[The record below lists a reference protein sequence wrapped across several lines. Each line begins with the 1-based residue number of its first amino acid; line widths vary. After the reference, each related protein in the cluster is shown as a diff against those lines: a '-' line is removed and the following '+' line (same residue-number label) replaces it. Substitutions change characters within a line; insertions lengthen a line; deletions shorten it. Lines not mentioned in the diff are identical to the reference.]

1 MRRPRGLPRPTIRL
15 KLTLIY
21 ASLFFV
27 AGAALIGLTYFLVA
41 QSLPAK
47 TDLKVLL
54 TGKNLRP
61 PYLGLNQEDLVKNQA
76 FFEQKSDEAA
86 AKLREDTLD
95 SLLAQS
101 GIALGL
107 VGVAAA
113 GVGWLVAGRALAPIH
128 RITETARRVADRNLH
143 ERIALDGPRDELTEL
158 ASTFD
163 DMLERLDRSFDGQR
177 RFVGNASHELRTPLT
192 INRTLIEVALTRP
205 NASADVR
212 QLGETLLVVNER
224 HERLIDGLLT
234 LARSDQ
240 EVTERVDVDLAELV
254 EHVVAQCRPAA
265 EAAGVEVRPA
275 LLTAPVS
282 GDPVLLERLVHNLL
296 NNAIAYNHSGGEV
309 AVTTRCSNG
318 RARLEIGN
326 TGRTLM
332 EYEVPRLFEP
342 FRRGGA
348 DRTESANGV
357 GLGLSIVRTVVQA
370 HGGEVSASPRAGG
383 GLVVEVELPE
393 ANVFS

>member
-1 MRRPRGLPRPTIRL
+1 MSRLRGLPRPTIRL

-27 AGAALIGLTYFLVA
+27 AGAALIGLTYLLVA

-54 TGKNLRP
+54 TGKNLGP
-61 PYLGLNQEDLVKNQA
+61 PYLGLNKEDLLKNQA
-76 FFEQKSDEAA
+76 FFEKKSDEAA

-128 RITETARRVADRNLH
+128 RITETARRVADRSLH

-240 EVTERVDVDLAELV
+240 AVTERVGVDLAELV
-254 EHVVAQCRPAA
+254 EHVLAQCRPAA
-265 EAAGVEVRPA
+265 EAAGVEVRPV
-275 LLTAPVS
+275 LLAAPVS

-309 AVTTRCSNG
+309 VVTTRCSNG
-318 RARLEIGN
+318 QARLEVGN

-342 FRRGGA
+342 FRRGGT
-348 DRTESANGV
+348 DRTESATGV

-383 GLVVEVELPE
+383 GLVVEVKLPE
-393 ANVFS
+393 ANVLS

>member
-1 MRRPRGLPRPTIRL
+1 MRRLRGLPRPTIRL

-27 AGAALIGLTYFLVA
+27 AGAALIGLTYFMVS
-41 QSLPAK
+41 QSLPVKA
-47 TDLKVLL
+47 DLKVLL
-54 TGKNLRP
+54 TGKTVSLP
-61 PYLGLNQEDLVKNQA
+61 PYLSKQELIEGQA
-76 FFEQKSDEAA
+76 LFEKKTDEAA
-86 AKLREDTLD
+86 KKLRQDTLE

-101 GIALGL
+101 GLALGL
-107 VGVAAA
+107 VGIAAA

-128 RITETARRVADRNLH
+128 RITETARRVADRSLH

-158 ASTFD
+158 ANTFD

-192 INRTLIEVALTRP
+192 INRTLIEVALSRP
-205 NASADVR
+205 NASADAR

-240 EVTERVDVDLAELV
+240 EITERADVDLAELV
-254 EHVVAQCRPAA
+254 EHVVSQCRPAA
-265 EAAGVEVRPA
+265 EAAGVEVRTV
-275 LLTAPVS
+275 LLAAPVS

-296 NNAIAYNHSGGEV
+296 SNAIAYNRPDGEV
-309 AVTTRCSNG
+309 VVTTTCSNG
-318 RARLEIGN
+318 QARLEIGN

-342 FRRGGA
+342 FRRGGT
-348 DRTESANGV
+348 DRTESAKGV

-383 GLVVEVELPE
+383 GLLVEVRLPE
-393 ANVFS
+393 ANAGAF

>member
-1 MRRPRGLPRPTIRL
+1 MSRPRGLPRPTIRL

-41 QSLPAK
+41 QSLPVK
-47 TDLKVLL
+47 TDLRVLM
-54 TGKNLRP
+54 TGKNLSP
-61 PYLGLNQEDLVKNQA
+61 PYLIDKEDLIKSQA
-76 FFEQKSDEAA
+76 FFEKKSDEAA
-86 AKLREDTLD
+86 AQLRQDTLD

-113 GVGWLVAGRALAPIH
+113 GAGWLIAGRALAPIH
-128 RITETARRVADRNLH
+128 QITETARRVADRSLH

-158 ASTFD
+158 ANTFD

-192 INRTLIEVALTRP
+192 INRTLIEVALSRP
-205 NASADVR
+205 GASADVR

-234 LARSDQ
+234 LAKSDR

-254 EHVVAQCRPAA
+254 EHVVSQSRPAA
-265 EAAGVEVRPA
+265 EAAGVEVSTA
-275 LLTAPVS
+275 LFTAPVT
-282 GDPVLLERLVHNLL
+282 GDPVLLERLAHNLL
-296 NNAIAYNHSGGEV
+296 DNAIAYNRPGGEV
-309 AVTTRCSNG
+309 VVTTSCSLG
-318 RARLEIGN
+318 QARLEIGN

-348 DRTESANGV
+348 DRTESAKGV

-370 HGGEVSASPRAGG
+370 HGGEVSAMPRTGG
-383 GLVVEVELPE
+383 GLVIEVKLPE